1 MKRARTAE
9 AGGLIAYIKA
19 HCAWRRSGGLFC
31 RAMLSCFL
39 LSPVLAFAE
48 TSAAQPTPSPIENAF
63 EAAQWAQLS
72 SAGNALQQLGL
83 RAAAGSPEL
92 AALVRQRQDLV
103 TLADARE
110 AELSQAAAPGRDAE
124 ARVVRLRGEVGSLRS
139 EIAALDAELLKGFP
153 RYSDLASP
161 APLSIPDV
169 QALLEPDESL
179 LLFLPARNNVF
190 IWAVSSRAAAWHA
203 LPYGAETL
211 TEDIAVLRSQLDPNA
226 ATRSAVSLSQNA
238 TKGPRVPPFDRLRA
252 RVLYLELI
260 KPVEHVLTPT
270 RHVFVVGDGPLA
282 GLPLSVLV
290 ASDTGGED
298 TDPDALRKTDWLMKR
313 YAFTTLPSVNSL
325 NVIRKYPPIRGAG
338 SRRAF
343 AGFGAPVLG
352 GQKAEVAVAAAA
364 IGGFFRGSLADVE
377 AVRDLAPLPQTG
389 PELKKLAAVL
399 GVGDEALYLGP
410 RATEAVVK
418 RADLSAVDVLAFATH
433 GLLSGELQG
442 LAEPALVLTPPETAS
457 VEDDGLLT
465 ASEVANLKLSADWV
479 ILSACNT
486 AGGDGRP
493 DAEGLS
499 GLARAFLY
507 AGARAILV
515 SHWPVRDDA
524 AARLTTDTLAALGE
538 SKVRRSEALRLAM
551 LGVMNDTRD
560 PSLAH
565 PSAWAPF
572 VIVGEGGY

>member
-1 MKRARTAE
+1 MRAVGFSVAVACCPLAAHAAEPASKATA
-9 AGGLIAYIKA
+9 A
-19 HCAWRRSGGLFC
+19 
-31 RAMLSCFL
+31 
-39 LSPVLAFAE
+39 
-48 TSAAQPTPSPIENAF
+48 PIENAF

-72 SAGNALQQLGL
+72 SAGNALQQLGQ

-110 AELSQAAAPGRDAE
+110 GELSQAAALGGDGE
-124 ARVVRLRGEVGSLRS
+124 ARVVRLRGEIGSLRS
-139 EIAALDAELLKGFP
+139 EIAALDADLLKAFP

-169 QALLEPDESL
+169 QAILEPDESL
-179 LLFLPARNNVF
+179 LLFLSARDNVF
-190 IWAVSSRAAAWHA
+190 IWAISSKAAAWHA
-203 LPYGAETL
+203 LPYGGETL
-211 TEDIAVLRSQLDPNA
+211 AEDITLLRSQLDPNA
-226 ATRSAVSLSQNA
+226 ATRGAVSLSQNA
-238 TKGPRVPPFDRLRA
+238 ANGPRVPAFDRLRA
-252 RVLYLELI
+252 RVLYSELI
-260 KPVEHVLTPT
+260 KPVEHVLQPT
-270 RHVFVVGDGPLA
+270 KHVFVVGDGPLA

-298 TDPDALRKTDWLMKR
+298 TDPEALRKTDWLMKR

-325 NVIRKYPPIRGAG
+325 NVIRKYPPLRGAG
-338 SRRAF
+338 QRRAF

-352 GQKAEVAVAAAA
+352 GQKADIVVASAA
-364 IGGFFRGSLADVE
+364 FFRGSLADVE

-389 PELKKLAAVL
+389 PELKKLAGVL

-410 RATEAVVK
+410 RATEIAVK

-442 LAEPALVLTPPETAS
+442 LAEPALVLTPPEAAS

-524 AARLTTDTLAALGE
+524 AARLTTDTIAALG
-538 SKVRRSEALRLAM
+538 KDKIRRSEALRQAM
-551 LGVMNDTRD
+551 LGVMNDKRD

>member
-1 MKRARTAE
+1 MSGRFFTRLKGCVCAAAVAAAVVYFGTAANAAE
-9 AGGLIAYIKA
+9 
-19 HCAWRRSGGLFC
+19 
-31 RAMLSCFL
+31 
-39 LSPVLAFAE
+39 PQQVLAATSDPPAPASPME
-48 TSAAQPTPSPIENAF
+48 TAF

-92 AALVRQRQDLV
+92 GALVRQRQDLIALVETNEQALSGV
-103 TLADARE
+103 TETEGGENRM
-110 AELSQAAAPGRDAE
+110 
-124 ARVVRLRGEVGSLRS
+124 VRLRGEIASLRS
-139 EIAALDAELLKGFP
+139 EIGELDARLLAAFP

-161 APLSIPDV
+161 APLSIAEV
-169 QALLEPDESL
+169 QALLEDDESL
-179 LLFLPARNNVF
+179 LLALAGRDHIFV
-190 IWAVSSRAAAWHA
+190 WAISKTDSVWNRTV
-203 LPYGAETL
+203 YGAGL
-211 TEDIAVLRSQLDPNA
+211 LADDIAKLRSQLDPNA
-226 ATRSAVSLSQNA
+226 STRGAVSLVQSA
-238 TKGPRVPPFDRLRA
+238 DGPRVPAFDRTLA
-252 RVLYLELI
+252 RVLYFELI
-260 KPVEHVLTPT
+260 QPVERVLRSTK
-270 RHVFVVGDGPLA
+270 HVFFVGDGPLA

-313 YAFTTLPSVNSL
+313 HAFTTLPSVNSL
-325 NVIRKYPPIRGAG
+325 NVIRKYPPVRGSAE
-338 SRRAF
+338 RVPF

-352 GQKAEVAVAAAA
+352 GQKVMVASA
-364 IGGFFRGSLADVE
+364 GGQSFFRGSLADVE

-389 PELKKLAAVL
+389 PELRKLASVL
-399 GVGDEALYLGP
+399 GMGEDALYLGP
-410 RATEAVVK
+410 RASEATVK
-418 RADLSAVDVLAFATH
+418 QADLSSVDVLAFATH
-433 GLLSGELQG
+433 GLLSGDLQG

-457 VEDDGLLT
+457 VDDDGLLT
-465 ASEVANLKLSADWV
+465 ASEVADLKLSADWV

-524 AARLTTDTLAALGE
+524 AARLTTDTLAALG
-538 SKVRRSEALRLAM
+538 KDRVRRSEALRQAM
-551 LGVMNDTRD
+551 LGVMNDERD
-560 PSLAH
+560 PTLAH

>member
-1 MKRARTAE
+1 MLHFE
-9 AGGLIAYIKA
+9 LIMPVE
-19 HCAWRRSGGLFC
+19 S
-31 RAMLSCFL
+31 
-39 LSPVLAFAE
+39 VLA
-48 TSAAQPTPSPIENAF
+48 PT
-63 EAAQWAQLS
+63 
-72 SAGNALQQLGL
+72 
-83 RAAAGSPEL
+83 
-92 AALVRQRQDLV
+92 
-103 TLADARE
+103 
-110 AELSQAAAPGRDAE
+110 
-124 ARVVRLRGEVGSLRS
+124 
-139 EIAALDAELLKGFP
+139 K
-153 RYSDLASP
+153 
-161 APLSIPDV
+161 
-169 QALLEPDESL
+169 
-179 LLFLPARNNVF
+179 
-190 IWAVSSRAAAWHA
+190 
-203 LPYGAETL
+203 
-211 TEDIAVLRSQLDPNA
+211 
-226 ATRSAVSLSQNA
+226 
-238 TKGPRVPPFDRLRA
+238 
-252 RVLYLELI
+252 
-260 KPVEHVLTPT
+260 
-270 RHVFVVGDGPLA
+270 HVFFVGDGPLA

-290 ASDTGGED
+290 ASETGGED
-298 TDPDALRKTDWLMKR
+298 TDPEALRKTDWLMKR

-325 NVIRKYPPIRGAG
+325 NVIRKYPPLRGAAA
-338 SRRAF
+338 RLAF

-352 GQKAEVAVAAAA
+352 GQKAEVVVAAAA
-364 IGGFFRGSLADVE
+364 TGGFFRGSLADVE

-389 PELKKLAAVL
+389 PELKKLAGVL

-410 RATEAVVK
+410 RATEIAVK

-442 LAEPALVLTPPETAS
+442 LAEPALVLTPPEAAS

-524 AARLTTDTLAALGE
+524 AARLTTDTLAALGK
-538 SKVRRSEALRLAM
+538 SKVRRSEALRQAM

>member
-1 MKRARTAE
+1 MIRLPAP
-9 AGGLIAYIKA
+9 GGLQ
-19 HCAWRRSGGLFC
+19 
-31 RAMLSCFL
+31 L
-39 LSPVLAFAE
+39 LGVLLLLPAAAFAE
-48 TSAAQPTPSPIENAF
+48 TPPRQPTPMENAF

-72 SAGNALQQLGL
+72 SAGNALQQMGQ

-103 TLADARE
+103 TLVEEREKEMSEAAAADADGE
-110 AELSQAAAPGRDAE
+110 AK
-124 ARVVRLRGEVGSLRS
+124 VVSLRGEIGSLRS
-139 EIAALDAELLKGFP
+139 EIAELDSRLLEAFP

-161 APLSIPDV
+161 APLSVAEV
-169 QALLEPDESL
+169 QALLEEDESL
-179 LLFLPARNNVF
+179 LLILPTRHNIFV
-190 IWAVSSRAAAWHA
+190 WAVSARASAWHR
-203 LPYGAETL
+203 LPYGAGTL
-211 TEDIAVLRSQLDPNA
+211 ADDIARLRSQLDPNA
-226 ATRSAVSLSQNA
+226 ATRSAMSLSANA
-238 TKGPRVPPFDRLRA
+238 SKGPRVPAFDRQMA
-252 RVLYLELI
+252 RLLYFELI
-260 KPVEHVLTPT
+260 MPVEHVLKPT
-270 RHVFVVGDGPLA
+270 KHVFFVGDGPLA
-282 GLPLSVLV
+282 GLPLSVLI
-290 ASDTGGED
+290 ADDTGGED
-298 TDPDALRKTDWLMKR
+298 TDPVALRNSDWLAKH

-325 NVIRKYPPIRGAG
+325 KVIRKYPPVRDA
-338 SRRAF
+338 SARHPF

-352 GQKAEVAVAAAA
+352 GQAAEVVVASAPQAS
-364 IGGFFRGSLADVE
+364 FFRGSLADVE

-399 GVGDEALYLGP
+399 GVGDEALLLGP
-410 RATEAVVK
+410 RATETAVK

-433 GLLSGELQG
+433 GLLSGDLQG
-442 LAEPALVLTPPETAS
+442 LAEPALVFTPPENAT

-465 ASEVANLKLSADWV
+465 ASEVADLKLSADWV

-524 AARLTTDTLAALGE
+524 AARLTTDTLSALG
-538 SKVRRSEALRLAM
+538 KGRIRRSEALRLAM
-551 LGVMNDTRD
+551 LGVMNDERD

>member
-1 MKRARTAE
+1 MAHIRAQLVRQ
-9 AGGLIAYIKA
+9 
-19 HCAWRRSGGLFC
+19 FVC
-31 RAMLSCFL
+31 RAVIAGFL
-39 LSPVLAFAE
+39 LSPAVAFAE
-48 TSAAQPTPSPIENAF
+48 ASAAQPSLSPIENAF

-72 SAGNALQQLGL
+72 SAGNALQQLGQ

-110 AELSQAAAPGRDAE
+110 AELSQAAARGGDGDKA
-124 ARVVRLRGEVGSLRS
+124 VVRLRGEIGSLRS
-139 EIAALDAELLKGFP
+139 EISALDADLLSAFP

-161 APLSIPDV
+161 SPLSIADV
-169 QALLEPDESL
+169 QALLEPDEGL
-179 LLFLPARNNVF
+179 LLFLPTRNNVF
-190 IWAVSSRAAAWHA
+190 IWAVSREAAAWHRLA
-203 LPYGAETL
+203 YGADML
-211 TEDIAVLRSQLDPNA
+211 AEDIVKLRSQLDPNA
-226 ATRSAVSLSQNA
+226 ATRSAVSLSENA
-238 TKGPRVPPFDRLRA
+238 GKGPRVPAFDRLRA
-252 RVLYLELI
+252 RVLYSELI
-260 KPVEHVLTPT
+260 MPVEHVLETT
-270 RHVFVVGDGPLA
+270 KHVFVVGDGPLA

-298 TDPDALRKTDWLMKR
+298 TDPASLRNTDWLMKH

-325 NVIRKYPPIRGAG
+325 NVIRKYPPLRSEAG
-338 SRRAF
+338 RLPF
-343 AGFGAPVLG
+343 VGFGAPVLG
-352 GQKAEVAVAAAA
+352 GQKAEIVVASAPQAS
-364 IGGFFRGSLADVE
+364 FFRGSLADVE

-389 PELKKLAAVL
+389 PELRKLAGVL
-399 GVGDEALYLGP
+399 GVGDEALFLGT

-418 RADLSAVDVLAFATH
+418 QADLSAVDVLAFATH

-442 LAEPALVLTPPETAS
+442 LAEPALVLTPPEAAT

-465 ASEVANLKLSADWV
+465 ASEVADLKLSADWV

-524 AARLTTDTLAALGE
+524 AARLTTDTLAALGKE
-538 SKVRRSEALRLAM
+538 RIRRSEALRQAM
-551 LGVMNDTRD
+551 LGVMNDERD

>member
-1 MKRARTAE
+1 MGCHDLRLLRRLRAVALFVAVACCPLVAQATEPASKSPAE
-9 AGGLIAYIKA
+9 
-19 HCAWRRSGGLFC
+19 
-31 RAMLSCFL
+31 
-39 LSPVLAFAE
+39 
-48 TSAAQPTPSPIENAF
+48 PIENAF

-72 SAGNALQQLGL
+72 SAGNALQQLGQ

-110 AELSQAAAPGRDAE
+110 AELSQATALGGDGQ
-124 ARVVRLRGEVGSLRS
+124 ARVVRLRGEIGSLRS
-139 EIAALDAELLKGFP
+139 EIAAADADLLKAFP

-169 QALLEPDESL
+169 QAMLEPDESL
-179 LLFLPARNNVF
+179 LLALAGRDHIFV
-190 IWAVSSRAAAWHA
+190 WAISKTDSAWHQTT
-203 LPYGAETL
+203 YGAEL
-211 TEDIAVLRSQLDPNA
+211 LSEDIAKLRSQLDPNA

-238 TKGPRVPPFDRLRA
+238 AKGPRVPPFDRTLA
-252 RVLYLELI
+252 RMLHFELI
-260 KPVEHVLTPT
+260 MPVESVLAPT
-270 RHVFVVGDGPLA
+270 KHVFFVGDGPLA

-290 ASDTGGED
+290 ASETGGED
-298 TDPDALRKTDWLMKR
+298 TDPEALRKTDWLMKR

-325 NVIRKYPPIRGAG
+325 NVIRKYPPLRGAAA
-338 SRRAF
+338 RLAF

-352 GQKAEVAVAAAA
+352 GQKAEVVVAAAA
-364 IGGFFRGSLADVE
+364 TGGFFRGSLADVE

-389 PELKKLAAVL
+389 PELQKLAGVL

-410 RATEAVVK
+410 RATEIAVK

-442 LAEPALVLTPPETAS
+442 LAEPALVLTPPEAAS

-524 AARLTTDTLAALGE
+524 AARLTTDTLAALGK
-538 SKVRRSEALRLAM
+538 SKVRRSEALRQAM